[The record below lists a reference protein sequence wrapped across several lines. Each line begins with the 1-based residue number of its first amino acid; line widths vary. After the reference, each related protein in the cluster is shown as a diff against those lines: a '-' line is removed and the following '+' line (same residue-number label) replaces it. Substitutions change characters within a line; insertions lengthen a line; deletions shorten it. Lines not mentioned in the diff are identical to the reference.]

1 MPEFAYKEWK
11 SKSQKFK
18 LRNDPF
24 IDGKFINA
32 HSQQTYKIYDPISE
46 HLLASVASCDNYDVD
61 QGIQSA
67 RRLYASGQWTQTPIN
82 ERKEI
87 LNSFIRLI
95 VDNKEEL
102 ALLETLNMGKQAV
115 DLLHLDTMGASAIL
129 RWYAKREQENYTEV
143 AFSKNMHIAHR
154 KRSSPDIIGIVGV
167 VIPCNFPLYQILFK
181 ILPLLLAGNSV
192 VINPPIQSP
201 HGILRVAE
209 ISVLAGLPKGLFNVL
224 PGSTHRAGRAL
235 ALHGDI
241 DRLFVY
247 MPWGSKTYSL
257 NFANPIKP
265 LKQILLNVFRKTV

>member
-24 IDGKFINA
+24 IDGKFTNA

-67 RRLYASGQWTQTPIN
+67 RRLYASGQWTQTPIT

-129 RWYAKREQENYTEV
+129 RWYAKREQENYREV
-143 AFSKNMHIAHR
+143 AFSKNMHIAPR

-192 VINPPIQSP
+192 VINPPIQFS

-224 PGSTHRAGRAL
+224 PGFTHRAGRAL
-235 ALHGDI
+235 AMHADI

-247 MPWGSKTYSL
+247 MPWGSKIYSL
-257 NFANPIKP
+257 NFVNPIKP
-265 LKQILLNVFRKTV
+265 LKQRLLNIFRKTV